1 MRSIT
6 GETSA
11 PEGILDSLL
20 AKEQLRLLHQGLP
33 TSFVANIF
41 LATLLLFVQ
50 WPVIDHS
57 VLNLWFIA
65 LLVVLVAR
73 ISFYLAYRHQ
83 QPAANVD
90 TARSLLYF
98 RASVLMTGVVWG
110 AAGIWLFPADN
121 LPHQFFVAFVLAGL
135 TAGAITS
142 LAMDKISALLLVV
155 PAIVPI
161 TLNFLVEA
169 TRVGY
174 AMAAMVCFFMLYVL
188 MSAARLQKDLHE
200 SVRLRSTLAH
210 TFALLERSNAA
221 ALIGTWE
228 VDLEQKYTHWSA
240 ITKQIHEVADDFVCT
255 ANDGLLFYKEGENRA
270 TMKHVFSLAT
280 TQGIPFDEE
289 LLIITAKGNER
300 WVRVI
305 GTPECSE
312 GVCRQ
317 VYGTF
322 QDITERKRV
331 ERIKSEFISTVS
343 HELRT
348 PLTSISAALA
358 MMKGGKLGDFSAP
371 VTKLLDIAHKNS
383 VRLTHLINDLLD
395 MDKLVAGKMHFDI
408 QVHEVVPLVEL
419 ALANNQSY
427 ADQYHVSLEL
437 QTAKS
442 PTSET
447 PPRVRVDALRFQQ
460 VLANLLSN
468 AIKFSPVGATVTV
481 VISEHPTQ
489 VRIAVMDQGPGIP
502 EKFHAHIFQ
511 KFSQADSSD
520 SRQKGGTGLGLAI
533 TLELMERMNGSIHFE
548 SSEGR
553 GAIFYLEFDRA

>member
-11 PEGILDSLL
+11 PEGAWDSLL
-20 AKEQLRLLHQGLP
+20 SKEQLRLLHQGLP
-33 TSFVANIF
+33 TSFIANLF

-50 WPVIDHS
+50 WPVIDHD

-65 LLVVLVAR
+65 LLLVLMVR
-73 ISFYLAYRHQ
+73 ISFYLSYQRQ
-83 QPAANVD
+83 SVSIDNAA
-90 TARSLLYF
+90 RLLSQF
-98 RASVLMTGVVWG
+98 RMSVLLSGIVWG
-110 AAGIWLFPADN
+110 TAGIWLFPPDN
-121 LPHQFFVAFVLAGL
+121 VPHQFFVAFVLAGL
-135 TAGAITS
+135 SAGAITS

-161 TLNFLVEA
+161 TLHFLIEA

-228 VDLEQKYTHWSA
+228 VNLEGKNTHWSA
-240 ITKQIHEVADDFVCT
+240 ITKQIHEVPSDFVCPM
-255 ANDGLLFYKEGENRA
+255 DEGISFYKEGENRE
-270 TMKHVFSLAT
+270 TIKRVVSLAI

-305 GTPECSE
+305 GTPECSD
-312 GVCRQ
+312 GACHQ
-317 VYGTF
+317 LYGTF

-358 MMKGGKLGDFSAP
+358 MMKGGTLGEFSAP
-371 VTKLLDIAHKNS
+371 VTKLLDIAYKNS

-408 QVHEVVPLVEL
+408 QVHEVLPLVEL
-419 ALANNQSY
+419 ALVNNQAY
-427 ADQYHVSLEL
+427 ADQYHVNLTL
-437 QTAKS
+437 QTGQHTNELGAHIQ
-442 PTSET
+442 
-447 PPRVRVDALRFQQ
+447 VDALRFQQ

-468 AIKFSPVGATVTV
+468 AIKFSPAGAVVTV
-481 VISEHPTQ
+481 AISEHQ
-489 VRIAVMDQGPGIP
+489 SRVRIAVIDQGPGIS
-502 EKFHAHIFQ
+502 EQFHAHIFQ
-511 KFSQADSSD
+511 KFSQVDSSD

-533 TLELMERMNGSIHFE
+533 TLELVERMGGNIDFE
-548 SSEGR
+548 SSEGQ
-553 GAIFYLEFDRA
+553 GATFYVEFDCA

>member
-1 MRSIT
+1 MRSTI

-11 PEGILDSLL
+11 FEGAWDSLL

-33 TSFVANIF
+33 SSFIANIF

-50 WPVIDHS
+50 WPVINHS
-57 VLNLWFIA
+57 VLSMWFIVLLMV
-65 LLVVLVAR
+65 LLVR
-73 ISFYLAYRHQ
+73 ISFYLAYRQHQ
-83 QPAANVD
+83 PTSDAAI
-90 TARSLLYF
+90 ARSLLQF
-98 RASVLMTGVVWG
+98 RTTVFMSGAVWG
-110 AAGIWLFPADN
+110 ASGIWLFPPDN

-161 TLNFLVEA
+161 TLHFLVES

-188 MSAARLQKDLHE
+188 LSSARLQKDLHE
-200 SVRLRSTLAH
+200 GVRLRSTLTH
-210 TFALLERSNAA
+210 TYALLERSNAA

-228 VDLEQKYTHWSA
+228 IDWERKQAHWSA
-240 ITKQIHEVADDFVCT
+240 ITKQIHEVPDDFICPI
-255 ANDGLLFYKEGENRA
+255 NDCITFYKEGKNRD
-270 TMKHVFSLAT
+270 TITRVFSRAVT
-280 TQGIPFDEE
+280 EGIPFDEE

-305 GTPECSE
+305 GTPESGDGACH
-312 GVCRQ
+312 Q
-317 VYGTF
+317 IYGTF

-348 PLTSISAALA
+348 PLTSISAALT
-358 MMKGGKLGDFSAP
+358 MMKAGTLGEFSAP

-408 QVHEVVPLVEL
+408 QVHELLPLVEL

-427 ADQYHVSLEL
+427 ADQYNVTLEL
-437 QTAKS
+437 QTNGLQ
-442 PTSET
+442 PHI
-447 PPRVRVDALRFQQ
+447 RVDALRFQQ

-468 AIKFSPVGATVTV
+468 ATKFSPLGAVVTV
-481 VISEHPTQ
+481 AISQHKTR
-489 VRIAVMDQGPGIP
+489 VRIAVIDRGVGISK
-502 EKFHAHIFQ
+502 EFHAHIFQ

-533 TLELMERMNGSIHFE
+533 TLELVERMGGNIDFE
-548 SSEGR
+548 SSQDQ
-553 GAIFYLEFDRA
+553 GATFYVEFESA